1 MPKNS
6 ELQNSELRDFSPGQ
20 LADQA
25 GALKTQ
31 LEAIKQEMIARDVPR
46 GEGNFFRLALSPPG
60 RQNRLDRDAL
70 ERDHGLQFIAPY
82 CHEVDTGWVM
92 RVTARKV

>member
-1 MPKNS
+1 MPELS
-6 ELQNSELRDFSPGQ
+6 ELCDFSPGQ

-25 GALKTQ
+25 GALKAK

-46 GEGNFFRLALSPPG
+46 AEGNLYRLALSPPG

-70 ERDHGLQFIAPY
+70 ERDHGLEFLAAY
-82 CHEVDTGWVM
+82 CHEVDTGWIM
-92 RVTARKV
+92 RITARKT